1 MQGRFHAQRA
11 SRCKRGVRTRDERAQ
26 QRDKRHDG
34 AQTDRDKPRHR
45 RRPSLQPNTDSRQP
59 RHPGA
64 TAFDSGLLPQEDQ
77 SHLQR
82 EVEGVRFAV
91 YERMLCKVNSCLLVK
106 TYGVGR
112 QQLLYLLQGG
122 QGRLRSERAA
132 GEGRDGVGET
142 ADIRPRPALCHPPC
156 NPGYERVAGAG
167 WVDDIDAERWDI
179 ETLRLGYDA
188 TPFAGAGDKSSAKVL
203 AAHAVLDRR
212 RRIAERPR
220 AGTSSRSG
228 SLLTTTSCRK
238 ASSNASA
245 RL

>member
-1 MQGRFHAQRA
+1 M
-11 SRCKRGVRTRDERAQ
+11 
-26 QRDKRHDG
+26 
-34 AQTDRDKPRHR
+34 TDP
-45 RRPSLQPNTDSRQP
+45 RQP

-64 TAFDSGLLPQEDQ
+64 TALDSGLLPQEDQ

-112 QQLLYLLQGG
+112 QKLLYLLQGG
-122 QGRLRSERAA
+122 QGRLRSEGAA
-132 GEGRDGVGET
+132 GEGPDGVSET
-142 ADIRPRPALCHPPC
+142 ANLRPGPALCHSPR

-167 WVDDIDAERWDI
+167 WINGMDAERRDI
-179 ETLRLGYDA
+179 ETLRLGYDT
-188 TPFAGAGDKSSAKVL
+188 TPFAGAGDKSSAKIL

-220 AGTSSRSG
+220 AGHIEQIG
-228 SLLTTTSCRK
+228 LI
-238 ASSNASA
+238 ADDDVMP
-245 RL
+245 